1 MLYLLN
7 YIAQSPLQ
15 FIHNETASART
26 LLTCTLNKILVQVYM
41 LQASQ
46 SRETGEE
53 LQQRH

>member
-15 FIHNETASART
+15 FIHETASART

-41 LQASQ
+41 LKASQ